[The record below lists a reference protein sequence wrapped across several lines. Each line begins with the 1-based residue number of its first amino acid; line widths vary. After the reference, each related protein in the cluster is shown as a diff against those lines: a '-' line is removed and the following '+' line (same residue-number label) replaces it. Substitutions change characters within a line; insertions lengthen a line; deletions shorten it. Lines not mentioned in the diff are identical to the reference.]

1 MLPLGAKEMT
11 DKIDEARTKAGRNYQ
26 RALELSKMRPADLA
40 EQLGLKSQSIANW
53 RHRGVSTKYA
63 QAVAELLGAKA
74 EKISVLPDL
83 EAVLSKRAN
92 EIREKQTAPVYMEYV
107 MAGEGDDGLPDP
119 PRRPPRRTKEQLL
132 RLLLDTHLTADDV
145 DMLYALVERLND
157 R

>member
-63 QAVAELLGAKA
+63 QAVADLLGAKA
-74 EKISVLPDL
+74 EKISVMPDL
-83 EAVLSKRAN
+83 EAMLSKRASTVH
-92 EIREKQTAPVYMEYV
+92 EKQTAPYMEYV
-107 MAGEGDDGLPDP
+107 MAGAGDDGLPDP
-119 PRRPPRRTKEQLL
+119 PRKPPRRTKEQLL
-132 RLLLDTHLTADDV
+132 RLLLDTPLTADDV
-145 DMLYALVERLND
+145 DMLYALIERLNA